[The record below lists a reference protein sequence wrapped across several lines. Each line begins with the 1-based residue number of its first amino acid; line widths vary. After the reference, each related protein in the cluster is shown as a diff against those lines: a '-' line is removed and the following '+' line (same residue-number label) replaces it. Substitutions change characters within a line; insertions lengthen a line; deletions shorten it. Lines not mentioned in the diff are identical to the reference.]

1 MMNNA
6 HTKLLQLISKLVK
19 TDAHDIT
26 MATMLFEHI
35 TTTKGTV
42 LVDNNKRATHL
53 YFINAGFI
61 RNYYLQDGL
70 EITNHINCPPGFITS
85 FNSFIAGTSSPEVV
99 ECITDCDLLRITKKD
114 LDTLYQECP
123 NWGIAG
129 RLIYEQALTYNE
141 QRTKDIMTLTAKQ
154 RYLSLLAT
162 HPDIVRYVPL
172 QYIASFIGIKPES
185 LSRIRRHII
194 S

>member
-1 MMNNA
+1 MDNA
-6 HTKLLQLISKLVK
+6 HAKLLQLVSKLVK
-19 TDAHDIT
+19 TDAHDLN
-26 MATMLFEHI
+26 MATRLFEHI

-42 LVDNNKRATHL
+42 LVAHNKRATHL
-53 YFINAGFI
+53 YFINSGFI

-70 EITNHINCPPGFITS
+70 EVTSHINCPPGFITS
-85 FNSFIAGTSSPEVV
+85 FNSFINGTNSPEVV
-99 ECITDCDLLRITKKD
+99 QCITDCDLLRITKKD

-123 NWGIAG
+123 NWGLTG
-129 RLIYEQALTYNE
+129 RLIYEQALAYNE

-154 RYLSLLAT
+154 RYLNLLAI
-162 HPDIVRYVPL
+162 HPDIIQHVPL

-185 LSRIRRHII
+185 LSRIRKQII